1 MRLVSR
7 WLLIAFW
14 LSTIARAQDLTP
26 RCYRWEVRMR
36 AVAISVVIP
45 FLCVISIAGQSSVPA
60 ASPMS
65 DHAAPS
71 EPKTIQGCL
80 SGDPEEGYFLGTG
93 SGDLYQVIGKTAWL
107 KQYNGRT
114 VSITGNVARR
124 KASWSASKV
133 LSSLPPTV
141 RPTKVVKIEDTCD

>member
-1 MRLVSR
+1 MQAL
-7 WLLIAFW
+7 
-14 LSTIARAQDLTP
+14 
-26 RCYRWEVRMR
+26 
-36 AVAISVVIP
+36 AISVVIP
-45 FLCVISIAGQSSVPA
+45 FLCVISIAGQSSAPA

-65 DHAAPS
+65 DHVAPS

-80 SGDPEEGYFLGTG
+80 SGDPEEGYFLGTD

-124 KASWSASKV
+124 KASWSASRV